1 MSLVTLEIFTR
12 PSVTERDASKTKC
25 QLLSSYPHLSSMS
38 CHLTKLAI
46 SGYTQNKYANNS
58 TISMDPRQFEGHF
71 QFHLSPED
79 TLNNYNRLNFELFS
93 FWIFRK
99 LQIKSFK
106 RRQWQ
111 LSGIMRAFKFA
122 AHSIL
127 DIFCI
132 FAVANLILRV
142 ANLSFSTFSNS
153 WATQN

>member
-1 MSLVTLEIFTR
+1 MNLPLLLGQKCSFGQKHCLRSTLSLGSKKNQRSVSLVTLEIFTR

-46 SGYTQNKYANNS
+46 SGYTQSKYANNS

-106 RRQWQ
+106 RRQ
-111 LSGIMRAFKFA
+111 
-122 AHSIL
+122 
-127 DIFCI
+127 
-132 FAVANLILRV
+132 
-142 ANLSFSTFSNS
+142 
-153 WATQN
+153 